1 MEQNI
6 YNKNLEVPSRKVDAV
21 IDTDAFNEIDDQ
33 FAISY
38 LLASKDKINL
48 TALYAAPFSGTK
60 NVSDPKIGMEK
71 SFAEIINILTL
82 TGCEEYIDDTFKGSN
97 MYLKD
102 EKTPVISD
110 AAEDLVQRAKKYSPE
125 NPLYVI
131 TIGAITNIAS
141 ALLIDPTIAENIVI
155 VWLGGHALHFHDT
168 KEFNMQQDIAAAR
181 VVFMSD
187 APLVQLPC
195 MGVVSQFA
203 IPGEEL
209 KYHIKGKN
217 KLCDYLY
224 NIVAECFE
232 TSENMCNS
240 RVIWDVTAVA
250 WLLNDND
257 KFMLSRVIDCPVP
270 DYDYKYNGTINKKI
284 RYIYFINRDVLA
296 TDLFKKIA
304 NEENFK

>member
-224 NIVAECFE
+224 DIVEECFE
-232 TSENMCNS
+232 NSENMCNS
-240 RVIWDVTAVA
+240 RVIWDVTAIA

-257 KFMLSRVIDCPVP
+257 KFMLSRIIDCPVP

-296 TDLFKKIA
+296 TDLFEKIT
-304 NEENFK
+304 NEEDFK

>member
-6 YNKNLEVPSRKVDAV
+6 YNKNLEVPNHKVDAV
-21 IDTDAFNEIDDQ
+21 IDTDTFNEVDDQ

-60 NVSDPKIGMEK
+60 NVADPKIGMEK
-71 SFAEIINILTL
+71 SYAEIINILTL
-82 TGCEEYIDDTFKGSN
+82 AGCEEYINDTFKGSG

-155 VWLGGHALHFHDT
+155 VWLGGHALHFHNT
-168 KEFNMQQDIAAAR
+168 KEFNMEQDIAAAR
-181 VVFMSD
+181 VVFMSN
-187 APLVQLPC
+187 APLVLLPC

-203 IPGEEL
+203 IPLEEL

-217 KLCDYLY
+217 KVCDYLCD
-224 NIVAECFE
+224 IVEECFE
-232 TSENMCNS
+232 NSENLCNS

-250 WLLNDND
+250 WLLNDD
-257 KFMLSRVIDCPVP
+257 DRFMLSRIIDCPLP

-284 RYIYFINRDVLA
+284 RYIYCINRDVLA
-296 TDLFKKIA
+296 TDLFRKIT